1 MHTHRI
7 RLGAEVAALFLFGLP
22 VAQAGNAEAVSFP
35 SSNTTIHGLLYKP
48 AGNGPFPTVVYY
60 GNFPGDPSDP
70 SDLPSTPVSFP
81 VEPVS
86 FETVAVQFTSQGW
99 AFFALYRR
107 APRGMTRGES
117 RSDAL
122 EDQIEWYKTSAHDD
136 RAAALAW
143 LQRQSF
149 VRPHQISVM
158 GNARGGIEAVLEA
171 RNDSYCAVVDA
182 GGAAFFWDYQPM
194 QQLLLDAVKS
204 SRAPILFIQAT
215 NDLTLESSQVL
226 YDAMLSVGKSPALH
240 FYPAFGA
247 SPADAHSFLWQE
259 PQIWSED
266 VVGFLNTSCR

>member
-7 RLGAEVAALFLFGLP
+7 RLGAEVAALFLLGLP
-22 VAQAGNAEAVSFP
+22 VAQGGNAEAVSFP
-35 SSNTTIHGLLYKP
+35 SSDTIIHGLLYKP
-48 AGNGPFPTVVYY
+48 TGNGPFPTVVYY
-60 GNFPGDPSDP
+60 GNFPGNP
-70 SDLPSTPVSFP
+70 SDLPLTPSSASFP
-81 VEPVS
+81 AEPAS
-86 FETVAVQFTSQGW
+86 FETVAAQFTSQGW
-99 AFFALYRR
+99 ALFALYRR
-107 APRGMTRGES
+107 APSGMGRGES

-122 EDQIEWYKTSAHDD
+122 EDQIEWYKTSGHDD

-171 RNDSYCAVVDA
+171 QNDSYCAAVDA
-182 GGAAFFWDYQPM
+182 GGAAFVWDYQPM

-204 SRAPILFIQAT
+204 SRAPILFIQAK

-226 YDAMLSVGKSPALH
+226 YDAMLSVGESAALH

-247 SPADAHSFLWQE
+247 SPADAHSFLWEE
-259 PQIWSED
+259 PQIWRED
-266 VVGFLNTSCR
+266 VVGFLNTNCR